1 MLGLRQQYPL
11 EGLLKLAG
19 LVRSTFYYQQK
30 ALSTADKYAELKTKI
45 LTLFE
50 QHKGRYGYRLI
61 TLALRNLEQVIN
73 HKTVQRLM
81 QRQFHAQRPN
91 EKWATDVTEFNVGG
105 HKLDLSPVLDLY
117 NGEIAA
123 DETSRRAAF
132 EMVSTSFEIP
142 RPITVATQ
150 FIRIPCLIGLTPL
163 ATRLDGLCRCGS
175 GGWSPLH

>member
-1 MLGLRQQYPL
+1 VLELKQQYPL

-61 TLALRNLEQVIN
+61 TLALRNLGQVIN

-81 QRQFHAQRPN
+81 HELRLKSLVRVKKYRSYQGSVSRVAPHVLLRQFHAQRPN
-91 EKWATDVTEFNVGG
+91 EKWAIDVTEFNVGG
-105 HKLDLSPVLDLY
+105 HKLDLSPVLGLY
-117 NGEIAA
+117 NGEIVA

-132 EMVSTSFEIP
+132 EMVSTMLKK
-142 RPITVATQ
+142 A
-150 FIRIPCLIGLTPL
+150 L
-163 ATRLDGLCRCGS
+163 A
-175 GGWSPLH
+175 